1 MRIQDNFYVYSSLTL
16 WPFTLDLVTWKPI
29 GELFSFIQ
37 SGVCSPN
44 LVCDQTVIAK
54 ILSEHTKS
62 IYNLYIII
70 ILDLWPHDLTIKRG
84 FYSKR
89 ITYFFGERF
98 SFIIKLSLLHKVVFC
113 QTSLCAVYD
122 DRNQY
127 FAILWLSVFINKNA
141 YITHLGCVNYI

>member
-1 MRIQDNFYVYSSLTL
+1 MSIVVWPFDPLPSTL
-16 WPFTLDLVTWKPI
+16 WHENQK
-29 GELFSFIQ
+29 GNFSLLL
-37 SGVCSPN
+37 S
-44 LVCDQTVIAK
+44 LVCVQTVVAK
-54 ILSEHTKS
+54 LLSEHTES

-70 ILDLWPHDLTIKRG
+70 ILDLWPHDITIKRG

-98 SFIIKLSLLHKVVFC
+98 SFIIKFSLLHEVVIC
-113 QTSLCAVYD
+113 QTSLCAWYD

-141 YITHLGCVNYI
+141 YITHLGCVNYITYSHYMYF

>member
-1 MRIQDNFYVYSSLTL
+1 MCV
-16 WPFTLDLVTWKPI
+16 
-29 GELFSFIQ
+29 
-37 SGVCSPN
+37 
-44 LVCDQTVIAK
+44 QTVVAK
-54 ILSEHTKS
+54 LLSEHTKS

-70 ILDLWPHDLTIKRG
+70 ILDLWPHDITIKRG

-98 SFIIKLSLLHKVVFC
+98 SFIIKFSLLHEVVIC
-113 QTSLCAVYD
+113 QTSLCAWYD

-141 YITHLGCVNYI
+141 YITHLGCVNYITYSHYMYFYRKTNLTKLLKAYKWLQFNINWFENTTFKNKLGVL